1 MQQPDKF
8 KDYAALVCGQLRWK
22 KARPVVE
29 REIETHL
36 RDQCDAL
43 VQGGMDAE
51 KAVDESIRQMGDAVE
66 IGTSLDRVHRPKPSW
81 GLLILTV
88 ILLAAGLGIHLF
100 ITYNGAHLGLLLRQM
115 IAAVLGLGCLAG
127 VYFMDFTVLG
137 KRPLVFSIGV
147 IALIGCVILSDSWAY
162 LVRPYIAAQ
171 LTLLLPL
178 AYAAFLYW
186 LRSKRYLGLILSFA
200 GLAIP
205 CLFCCVIPS
214 VAGLLITAAAGAVLL
229 AAAAWGDWF
238 RLGKRRGL
246 IVVGAL
252 VLLGAAVVFLY
263 LRSNAYLAQ
272 RIELA
277 FYPELEPMGRGW
289 WGMMI
294 REVLAGAR
302 LAGEGTLGVY
312 AAASASLFEDA
323 SLLLVYLIHRV
334 GWISLIVILAVFLVF
349 FAAAVSQ
356 CFKQK
361 NMLGRLVSLAVTLT
375 LAFQVLFY
383 VCFNLGI
390 FLFGVLPLPLVSYG
404 NTALVVDLALIGVM
418 LSAFRTGSLVRD
430 GDQTLRGRAKPFP
443 WADRVRWKDGVLTI
457 SFKKDLAS

>member
-43 VQGGMDAE
+43 VQSGMDAE

-88 ILLAAGLGIHLF
+88 ILLAAGLAIQRFVIHD
-100 ITYNGAHLGLLLRQM
+100 AHILPRYTLSV
-115 IAAVLGLGCLAG
+115 VLGVCFFLGA
-127 VYFMDFTVLG
+127 YFMDFTLLG
-137 KRPLVFSIGV
+137 KWPLAFYIGALV
-147 IALIGCVILSDSWAY
+147 LIGGVVLSDPRSY
-162 LVRPYIAAQ
+162 FAAQ

-178 AYAAFLYW
+178 VYAALLYG
-186 LRSKRYLGLILSFA
+186 LRSKRYLGLILAFA
-200 GLAIP
+200 GLAIQ
-205 CLFCCVIPS
+205 CVCCCTIPS
-214 VAGLLITAAAGAVLL
+214 MAGLLVTAVVGIALL
-229 AAAAWGDWF
+229 AAAAWVDWF
-238 RLGKRRGL
+238 KIGRARSCVILAAL
-246 IVVGAL
+246 ILPCGTALFFHLANAGYFTNRILIMLHPETDPFGA
-252 VLLGAAVVFLY
+252 GWEAV
-263 LRSNAYLAQ
+263 Q
-272 RIELA
+272 
-277 FYPELEPMGRGW
+277 
-289 WGMMI
+289 I
-294 REVLAGAR
+294 RNVLAGAQMVGTGTVPSETYDYYVPFLPR
-302 LAGEGTLGVY
+302 L
-312 AAASASLFEDA
+312 DR
-323 SLLLVYLIHRV
+323 LLTCLIYDY
-334 GWISLIVILAVFLVF
+334 GWISLILVLAIYAVFFTVALHK
-349 FAAAVSQ
+349 
-356 CFKQK
+356 CRKQK
-361 NMLGRLVSLAVTLT
+361 NILGRLVSLAVILT

-390 FLFGVLPLPLVSYG
+390 SLFGVFPLPLVSYG

-418 LSAFRTGSLVRD
+418 LSAFRTGALVRD
-430 GDQTLRGRAKPFP
+430 GDQPLRGRAKPFR